1 MGMFQDSLKKWFYTN
16 NSQAASSDARIPLLT
31 ASGAPKGSDTMAN
44 LASVISNVSFTGGVG
59 VAVCESDYL
68 RFRQPDQAAS
78 YKNIAVG
85 VWVNVGGKLIVV
97 AKDQVASTKWAT
109 SNVSGGTTAKGREAA
124 IADMDGR
131 TNTSTIITTLG
142 DNAPAAKYCQ
152 GYYPSNV
159 ESSNAFVG
167 AGRWWLPSA
176 GELWMIWS
184 HLIEINRIMTIIEG
198 TPLNRSQ
205 WYWSSTEGSA
215 ASAWGLTFGN
225 GYFNGNYKTNE
236 YSVRPVSAFDRI
248 HFMCLRIIELTMIMG
263 VNSSLIIGISNELW

>member
-1 MGMFQDSLKKWFYTN
+1 MGKLTDALKAVFGSNKTTGTYVPLVT
-16 NSQAASSDARIPLLT
+16 QA
-31 ASGAPKGSDTMAN
+31 GAPDGNISMAN
-44 LASVISNVSFTGGVG
+44 LASVLGGITSTDGVG
-59 VAVCESDYL
+59 VAVYESDYL
-68 RFRQPDQAAS
+68 RFRQPDQAAT

-109 SNVSGGTTAKGREAA
+109 SNVSGGTTTKGREAA

-131 TNTSTIITTLG
+131 SNTSTIITTLG

-159 ESSNAFVG
+159 ESNNAFVG

-184 HLIEINRIMTIIEG
+184 HLIEINHIMTIIGG

-205 WYWSSTEGSA
+205 AYWSSTENSA
-215 ASAWGLTFGN
+215 TYAWYLTFGS
-225 GYFNGNYKTNE
+225 GHFYYSGKAYE
-236 YSVRPVSAFDRI
+236 YSVRPVSAFY
-248 HFMCLRIIELTMIMG
+248 
-263 VNSSLIIGISNELW
+263 